1 MVYGKKMKLDVL
13 YNRDLCSIITS
24 YIPVVRIKGMDE
36 AVLTRAMELLK
47 ETYGK
52 TSSDESH
59 SFMVTI

>member
-1 MVYGKKMKLDVL
+1 MKLDVL

-24 YIPVVRIKGMDE
+24 YIPVVVRIKGIDE
-36 AVLTRAMELLK
+36 AVLTRAMELLE

-52 TSSDESH
+52 TSYDETH